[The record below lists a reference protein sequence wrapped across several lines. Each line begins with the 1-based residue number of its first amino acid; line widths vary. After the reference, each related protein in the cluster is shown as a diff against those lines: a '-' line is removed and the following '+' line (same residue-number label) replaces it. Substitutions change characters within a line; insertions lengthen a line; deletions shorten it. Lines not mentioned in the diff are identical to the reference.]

1 MRTRVVAVLVLCLT
15 VVCAADPAYA
25 QFGAQSSSRPTG
37 ERYNVEIGGMLWS
50 PSPDI
55 IIRSE
60 SIEGIPGDNIDF
72 VEDLG
77 IERKWNTQLRVVLRP
92 ATKHKFRFEYT
103 PIRYEAEATLIRD
116 LVFNG
121 IEFSV
126 ALPVATDL
134 RWNAFRFGYEYDFI
148 YRDWGFV
155 GFLID
160 VKYTDIET
168 TLTNVLDSEFVRA
181 RAPIPAVG
189 FIGRGYVAPNISI
202 TGELSFFKVP
212 DIDEDYKGS
221 YFDLDIYGTV
231 NFNDN
236 VGVQG
241 GWRSFD
247 LSYTVER
254 DLGDLNMRGIYFG
267 GVVRF

>member
-1 MRTRVVAVLVLCLT
+1 
-15 VVCAADPAYA
+15 
-25 QFGAQSSSRPTG
+25 
-37 ERYNVEIGGMLWS
+37 
-50 PSPDI
+50 
-55 IIRSE
+55 
-60 SIEGIPGDNIDF
+60 
-72 VEDLG
+72 
-77 IERKWNTQLRVVLRP
+77 
-92 ATKHKFRFEYT
+92 
-103 PIRYEAEATLIRD
+103 
-116 LVFNG
+116 
-121 IEFSV
+121 
-126 ALPVATDL
+126 VATDL

-160 VKYTDIET
+160 VKYTHIET

-181 RAPIPAVG
+181 SAPIPAVG

-254 DLGDLNMRGIYFG
+254 SRRSQHAGYLFRR
-267 GVVRF
+267 VVRF